1 MLRRRIHVHGMLTE
15 AGEEFGARLPSLD
28 RTSTIGDGDFTQED
42 RLRSEFIFDSGGRID
57 GNTNLLNR

>member
-1 MLRRRIHVHGMLTE
+1 MHGMLTE